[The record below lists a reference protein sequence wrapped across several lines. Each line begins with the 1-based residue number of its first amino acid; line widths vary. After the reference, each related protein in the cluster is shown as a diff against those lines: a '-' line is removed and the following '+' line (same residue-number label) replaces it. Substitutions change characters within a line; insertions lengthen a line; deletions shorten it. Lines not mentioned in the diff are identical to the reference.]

1 MENQL
6 TLIVPIKAKSERRSE
21 VRRLLLELARQTRK
35 EAGNIK
41 YLIHEVSDHPNEF
54 LIYEVWK
61 NQEALAFHMQQP
73 YLIKFLEEDGKLLR
87 ERISATFCKEIQA

>member
-6 TLIVPIKAKSERRSE
+6 TLVVPIKTKSEHRSE
-21 VRRLLLELARQTRK
+21 VRRLLLELAQQTRK
-35 EAGNIK
+35 EVGNVK

-54 LIYEVWK
+54 MIYEVWK

-73 YLIKFLEEDGKLLR
+73 YLIKFLELESKLLR
-87 ERISATFCKEIQA
+87 ENVKATFCKEIQA

>member
-6 TLIVPIKAKSERRSE
+6 TLVVPIKTKSEHRSE
-21 VRRLLLELARQTRK
+21 VRRLLLELAQLTRK

-54 LIYEVWK
+54 LSYEVWK

-73 YLIKFLEEDGKLLR
+73 YLIKFLESESKLLR
-87 ERISATFCKEIQA
+87 ENVKATFCKEIQA

>member
-6 TLIVPIKAKSERRSE
+6 TLIVPIKAKSEFRGE
-21 VRRLLLELARQTRK
+21 VRRLLLELAKQTRK
-35 EAGNIK
+35 EAGNIH
-41 YLIHEVSDHPNEF
+41 YTVHEVADHQNEF

-73 YLIKFLEEDGKLLR
+73 YLIKFLEEECKLLR
-87 ERISATFCKEIQA
+87 EPIKSTFCKVIEA